1 MSDRVVIDRL
11 VVLKW
16 IEKTFLTARSI
27 DRVGYNYEEDQRDAR
42 AFWLNHYDQIM
53 RDLEKNSI
61 VLPRSDDVGN

>member
-1 MSDRVVIDRL
+1 MSDRVIIDRL
-11 VVLKW
+11 IVLEW

-27 DRVGYNYEEDQRDAR
+27 DRVGYNYDEDMKDAR
-42 AFWLNHYDQIM
+42 AFWLNNYDQIM